1 MGGIRDSTMRS
12 TVSMNRGKYRNQEGI
27 WTLWERQGEQKDS
40 FVKMR
45 TFLSQYRYLICFN
58 WSECPESC
66 TSASL
71 DFPSLSWIFNPSLL
85 SLNQRVVL
93 DRVIRAVDCDK
104 PKVELRNVIPVNQ
117 VYCMLTRA
125 LNPVRVTELSVTNL
139 TKRALVVDV
148 IGPGVEDPHSLARRG
163 PEASTPS

>member
-1 MGGIRDSTMRS
+1 
-12 TVSMNRGKYRNQEGI
+12 MN
-27 WTLWERQGEQKDS
+27 
-40 FVKMR
+40 
-45 TFLSQYRYLICFN
+45 
-58 WSECPESC
+58 
-66 TSASL
+66 
-71 DFPSLSWIFNPSLL
+71 
-85 SLNQRVVL
+85 
-93 DRVIRAVDCDK
+93 RVIRAVDCDK